1 VQTSGGTVAPRELLL
16 RALARL
22 PVPEGPAQDIE
33 AVEVVVVGTK
43 DSRPATFTGTT
54 LFRPSP
60 EGVAAGTF
68 GTALP
73 IAVAARW
80 LAEGRV
86 PPGVHPPETAFDAG
100 AFLQALVAG
109 GVEAWTKLEER
120 FPKEV
125 RSDG

>member
-1 VQTSGGTVAPRELLL
+1 MSDEVQS
-16 RALARL
+16 
-22 PVPEGPAQDIE
+22 
-33 AVEVVVVGTK
+33 
-43 DSRPATFTGTT
+43 
-54 LFRPSP
+54 SP
-60 EGVAAGTF
+60 EGLSNLMHEDRRFPPPEGLAAGTF